1 LALSK
6 AHNNK
11 RQKQNKAQPK
21 KFTENVLKNRILII
35 SVTACIL
42 VILLA
47 VILARAGFFN
57 MVSGL
62 FVPNGEVRVGTIPIS
77 DGLDDVKEIPEGEIR
92 FRLNKTVTFTDG
104 YAQGDIML
112 ENPEASSYD
121 MDFTFYTMDSMLIY
135 ASPTIKPGEYI
146 FKDKLK
152 KKLKKGEYECVYKV
166 VAYDSNG
173 IRAGETGGFLTI
185 TVEN

>member
-1 LALSK
+1 MNKAYKKKPNKHSSDTKTVATVLS
-6 AHNNK
+6 
-11 RQKQNKAQPK
+11 QNK
-21 KFTENVLKNRILII
+21 IIII
-35 SVTACIL
+35 SVTACIA

-47 VILARAGFFN
+47 VLLAKVGFFD

-62 FVPNGEVRVGTIPIS
+62 FVPRGEVNVGTIPIS
-77 DGLDDVKEIPEGEIR
+77 DGLADVENIPAGEIR
-92 FRLNKTVTFTDG
+92 FRINKTVTFSDG

-112 ENPEASSYD
+112 ENPKACEFD
-121 MDFTFYTMDSMLIY
+121 MDFTFYTMDSTLIY
-135 ASPTIKPGEYI
+135 ASPTLKPGEYI

-166 VAYDSNG
+166 VAYNADG
-173 IRAGETGGFLTI
+173 VRAGETGGYLTI